1 MEQAVAYTTAL
12 DPGARARHTS
22 EAKKA
27 TVAASFGTFLEYYD
41 FSCYGYVAAMLASS
55 FFPGDD
61 PTASLLSTLAV
72 FGSAFIVRP
81 LGGIFFGHIGD
92 RYGRKPTLLATVLL
106 MGFSS
111 TAIGLLPTYASIG
124 VAAPVLLI
132 TFRLLQG
139 LSAGGEIGG
148 AASYIREWAPP
159 QRRALYISFIPGI
172 AVLGK
177 ATAAGMAGIAAA
189 MFAKDSPDW
198 AWRVPF
204 LAAFPLMLGCL
215 WIRLKIEDS
224 PEFKALQTAG
234 ALSKAP
240 FGELFRAYPASLAK
254 LMLFAL
260 VQTVGTYIGTV
271 YVAVYMKA
279 VLKMPQSQVG
289 FIVLIA
295 ITCAA
300 VLIPV
305 FGWVTDRVGAKKVL
319 AASYC
324 FYIVLSYP
332 MYSLM
337 GPDSFMLSV
346 FALVVTMLPYTL
358 CQAGSYLMYPELL
371 PTRVRSTGVSFGHSF
386 GSVIG
391 GGLMPYLAT
400 ALIAWSGDIMV
411 PTYMLMANGAL
422 GLFVIL
428 SVRDAA
434 ASDARKYR

>member
-12 DPGARARHTS
+12 DHGARARHVS

-27 TVAASFGTFLEYYD
+27 TVAAAFGTFLEYYD
-41 FSCYGYVAAMLASS
+41 FSCYGYVAAMIAAS
-55 FFPGDD
+55 FFPGED
-61 PTASLLSTLAV
+61 PTAALLSTLAV
-72 FGSAFIVRP
+72 FGSAFLVRP

-92 RYGRKPTLLATVLL
+92 RFGRKTALLATVLL
-106 MGFSS
+106 MGLSS

-124 VAAPVLLI
+124 VAAPALLI
-132 TFRLLQG
+132 AFRLLQG

-159 QRRALYISFIPGI
+159 NRRALYISFIPGI

-177 ATAAGMAGIAAA
+177 ATAAGMAGMAAA

-204 LAAFPLMLGCL
+204 LIALPLMLGCL

-240 FGELFRAYPASLAK
+240 FGELFRAYPASLVK
-254 LMLFAL
+254 LMLFAP

-305 FGWVTDRVGAKKVL
+305 FGWVTDRFGAKKVL
-319 AASYC
+319 AASYS
-324 FYIVLSYP
+324 FYIALSYP
-332 MYSLM
+332 MYALM
-337 GPDSFMLSV
+337 GPESFMLSV
-346 FALVVTMLPYTL
+346 IALVVTMLPYTL

-400 ALIAWSGDIMV
+400 ALIAWSGDIMI
-411 PTYMLMANGAL
+411 PTYILMANGAL
-422 GLFVIL
+422 GLLVIL

-434 ASDARKYR
+434 AGDARKYR